1 MQVREFPQPSEI
13 DVGTLSTA
21 RINQEKWAI
30 SQGRWIGQWEAQQ
43 FTEYSPDLGA
53 KTQYLLPIQIKF
65 YWKAATPTLVHTVS
79 ESFLQP
85 VSEGVVS
92 SIHLTAQ
99 QVLQQRVLSFDLYQD
114 LAKDSKVHNDT

>member
-1 MQVREFPQPSEI
+1 MSHFPGKMNRAMGSSTVHRIQPWPWSKNPVPPTHT
-13 DVGTLSTA
+13 DKV
-21 RINQEKWAI
+21 
-30 SQGRWIGQWEAQQ
+30 
-43 FTEYSPDLGA
+43 
-53 KTQYLLPIQIKF
+53 LLKSSH
-65 YWKAATPTLVHTVS
+65 TLVHTVS

-99 QVLQQRVLSFDLYQD
+99 KVLQQRVLSFGLYQD